1 MECENFNKNDLI
13 MGFYRGPN
21 IVTDGL
27 VLYLD
32 AGNTKSYPGTGTTW
46 LDKSGYR
53 NNGTLVNTPG
63 YNSQNG
69 GSIVFDGVNDF
80 VEKSNIPVNS
90 PISFT
95 ASNFTLEHWIKITAY
110 EPGTYFGLTNMIMA
124 KGPTSTFNYA
134 TQVTNSTTL
143 TFIHRNNA
151 EGLIGLNFT
160 VPTLTNLITQV
171 VFVITTTQVSLYISG
186 NLSSTQNLTGNPIT
200 PYNNDPLL
208 LGGHYSTSNTSFTGN
223 MYCHRIYNKALTAQ
237 EVLQNYNATKSRFN
251 L

>member
-1 MECENFNKNDLI
+1 MAFQYSPK
-13 MGFYRGPN
+13 

-32 AGNTKSYPGTGTTW
+32 AANPKSIVSGATTW
-46 LDKSGYR
+46 TDMSRGG
-53 NNGTLVNTPG
+53 NNGTLVNNLG
-63 YNSQNG
+63 FDSQNG
-69 GSIVFDGVNDF
+69 GSLVFDGVDDY
-80 VEKSNIPVNS
+80 VEKANIPVNS

-95 ASNFTLEHWIKITAY
+95 TGNFTLEHWIKITAY

-124 KGPTSTFNYA
+124 KGPASTFNYA

-160 VPTLTNLITQV
+160 VPSLTNNISQV
-171 VFVITTTQVSLYISG
+171 VFSITLTQVSLYING

-200 PYNNDPLL
+200 PYANDGLQI
-208 LGGHYSTSNTSFTGN
+208 GGHYQIANTSFTGN
-223 MYCHRIYNKALTAQ
+223 MYCHKIYNRALTAQ
-237 EVLQNYNATKSRFN
+237 EVLQNYNATKSRFG